1 MQVLHAVLYSFL
13 IVFTRRICQ
22 TIKSFF
28 EFAIISYIL
37 MTLISDSGVR
47 LLGEI
52 PVEGLMRYIFQ
63 FTSSQYY
70 FLYSRALCKK
80 CNADEKTKSK
90 KILIMVC
97 YNGVHVF

>member
-52 PVEGLMRYIFQ
+52 PVGGGGVKEVNFSIYI
-63 FTSSQYY
+63 
-70 FLYSRALCKK
+70 KP
-80 CNADEKTKSK
+80 
-90 KILIMVC
+90 ILFPVL
-97 YNGVHVF
+97 

>member
-1 MQVLHAVLYSFL
+1 MQILHAVLYSFL

-52 PVEGLMRYIFQ
+52 PVGGVKEVNFSIY
-63 FTSSQYY
+63 
-70 FLYSRALCKK
+70 
-80 CNADEKTKSK
+80 TKP
-90 KILIMVC
+90 ILFPVL
-97 YNGVHVF
+97 

>member
-52 PVEGLMRYIFQ
+52 PVGGGGGGVKEVNFSIYI
-63 FTSSQYY
+63 
-70 FLYSRALCKK
+70 KP
-80 CNADEKTKSK
+80 
-90 KILIMVC
+90 ILFPVL
-97 YNGVHVF
+97 

>member
-52 PVEGLMRYIFQ
+52 PVG
-63 FTSSQYY
+63 
-70 FLYSRALCKK
+70 
-80 CNADEKTKSK
+80 
-90 KILIMVC
+90 
-97 YNGVHVF
+97 GG

>member
-22 TIKSFF
+22 TIKSLF

-52 PVEGLMRYIFQ
+52 PVGGGGGVKEVNFSIYI
-63 FTSSQYY
+63 
-70 FLYSRALCKK
+70 KP
-80 CNADEKTKSK
+80 
-90 KILIMVC
+90 ILFPVL
-97 YNGVHVF
+97 